1 MKRSII
7 AKTFTIAALTVL
19 AVAVAPTAN
28 AGDRGCTNASIKG
41 TFAFEATGSH
51 FPPTG
56 ASLLDVVFAQ
66 TFDGSGGLTSIGL
79 QSDNGKI
86 LQLTQTGTYTV
97 NPDCTGTYT
106 VLVSPLGF
114 TVHFFFVIADSG
126 NELVVIS
133 ADPNTVLAGHAR
145 RLFPAGDWRD

>member
-7 AKTFTIAALTVL
+7 AKTFTIAAVVAL
-19 AVAVAPTAN
+19 AAAIAPAAN
-28 AGDRGCTNASIKG
+28 AADRGCSNASIKG

-51 FPPTG
+51 FPPSG
-56 ASLLDVVFAQ
+56 VALLDVVFVQ
-66 TFDGSGGLTSIGL
+66 TFDGNGGLTATGL

-86 LQLTQTGTYTV
+86 LQVTQTGTYTV

-126 NELVVIS
+126 NELKVIS
-133 ADPNTVLAGHAR
+133 IDTNTVLAGAAR
-145 RLFPAGDWRD
+145 RLFPAGDWRE